1 MNFKQSSFH
10 LSKYSWL
17 WLTSTFLVITMTV
30 VNVLTDHLLLAV
42 LLVVFSIAAVAI
54 RRPSLVLLLTPVL
67 LLLVFKAQ
75 PLNTLG
81 SLREQFTALMS
92 KPEEYLENLF
102 TPNSGTEVLPEE
114 ALLIHELVRQFDVS
128 DYWLTDG
135 LQEDNEIKEK
145 IIESV
150 WPVQI
155 DSNSPYVFGYVDEFS
170 NRSDCI
176 VIGSRQD
183 IELGY
188 CD

>member
-1 MNFKQSSFH
+1 MNFKQHPFL

-17 WLTSTFLVITMTV
+17 WLTSTFLVITMTF
-30 VNVLTDHLLLAV
+30 VNVLTGHLLLAV
-42 LLVVFSIAAVAI
+42 LIVVFSIVAVVI
-54 RRPSLVLLLTPVL
+54 RRPSLVFLLAPVFLLLI
-67 LLLVFKAQ
+67 FKAQ
-75 PLNTLG
+75 PLNTFG

-128 DYWLTDG
+128 NYWLTDD

-155 DSNSPYVFGYVDEFS
+155 DSNSPYVFGYADEFS
-170 NRSDCI
+170 DRSDCM
-176 VIGSRQD
+176 VIGSCQD